1 MFPDIIEACEKI
13 VFFLNKTDLLKA
25 EIGRRQVSYSNKIY
39 VGFNNELYEKVKSE
53 SYREL
58 KNTEHFLKFLPSLR
72 NIERLSN
79 IEVNM

>member
-1 MFPDIIEACEKI
+1 MVENSDEILSIKNRI
-13 VFFLNKTDLLKA
+13 DLLKA
-25 EIGRRQVSYSNKIY
+25 EIDRRKVCYNIEIY
-39 VGFNNELYEKVKSE
+39 KCLNSELYEKVKSE